1 MTNHS
6 NQQVTDARATMA
18 VFRIHRKEWEKE
30 TNHSIYRE
38 PGKFKKRKRNERG
51 NEDEEGD
58 ANGGTIGGGRKGVSS
73 GLSTVV
79 KRARSGGGAKE
90 RWWDVLGESSSK
102 GPMTRGESSS
112 NGPTAWDEPSS
123 TGWDEPLSNDW
134 DAPSSNVW
142 DEPLSNDWDPP
153 SKGPMTWDDEPER
166 QSDNDWA
173 VRLVF

>member
-1 MTNHS
+1 MHSHSLTLIITDQS

-30 TNHSIYRE
+30 TNHSIFRE

-51 NEDEEGD
+51 NDDEDGD

-79 KRARSGGGAKE
+79 KRARSGGVGKE
-90 RWWDVLGESSSK
+90 KWWDVLGESSSK
-102 GPMTRGESSS
+102 GSITWDGSSS
-112 NGPTAWDEPSS
+112 IGPTDWDVPSSSGPTAWDEP
-123 TGWDEPLSNDW
+123 TAWDWDEPSL
-134 DAPSSNVW
+134 
-142 DEPLSNDWDPP
+142 
-153 SKGPMTWDDEPER
+153 KGPLTWDDEPER
-166 QSDNDWA
+166 QSDNDWG